1 MEVLHL
7 ENHNLKEM
15 IREKDEILDKTQCNC
30 LEKANDITAN
40 DVSSTKINA
49 NMAENDGGKSKGKL
63 TENTTFT
70 PVEVRIEYV

>member
-30 LEKANDITAN
+30 LEKANDITATE
-40 DVSSTKINA
+40 VASTKIKA
-49 NMAENDGGKSKGKL
+49 NMVENDGGKSKEKL
-63 TENTTFT
+63 TGNTTFS